1 MKLLLPAAAW
11 GLAALLGAVVF
22 WEYQGRHAAD
32 AALAPPSPRPAAV
45 GRDTAAAPPADLS
58 PRWVE
63 TLLARPLFSPSRR
76 PLAVA
81 GPLAAAATPLP
92 RLTGVVVSAS
102 TRGAIFAAQAGG
114 KGIVVS
120 EGDWIA
126 GYRVRSIAAGLVILL
141 GPEGELALRPTF
153 APVAATPPA
162 TGAPITGAPITGA
175 SAVPMSTLMAPS
187 TDIVKPS
194 VLDQL
199 RQAAA
204 PLAGIPGLAVPAPQA
219 AEEGMV
225 QSPAPEAAR

>member
-1 MKLLLPAAAW
+1 MRLLLPAAAW

-32 AALAPPSPRPAAV
+32 AALAPSSPRPAAAA
-45 GRDTAAAPPADLS
+45 RDSVAAPPADLS

-63 TLLARPLFSPSRR
+63 TLLARPVFSPSRR

-102 TRGAIFAAQAGG
+102 TRGAIFAAQGGG
-114 KGIVVS
+114 KGIVVT

-141 GPEGELALRPTF
+141 GPEGEIALRPAF

-162 TGAPITGAPITGA
+162 TGAPLTGAA
-175 SAVPMSTLMAPS
+175 AVPMSTLIAPP
-187 TDIVKPS
+187 TDVAKPS

-219 AEEGMV
+219 AEGGMV